1 MLRLENVRDLNDGDY
16 DIGSVIEYTSGGVL
30 RVVLVDEKE
39 SDIKN
44 GRPGFG
50 GIVIEG
56 PDRDMSVWG
65 YDADIER
72 IR

>member
-1 MLRLENVRDLNDGDY
+1 MNYKLGD
-16 DIGSVIEYTSGGVL
+16 VIVYHSGGSK

-50 GIVIEG
+50 GTVIDG
-56 PDRDMSVWG
+56 PDTGMSVWG
-65 YDADIER
+65 YDSQIEEVA
-72 IR
+72 